1 MADTTN
7 LYQDLKKA
15 LSDFKT
21 FLDSNVAT
29 IKPAIQALKAIL
41 PQIGDLIDKLV
52 NLMNQLKTAIQ
63 NLNVSSIPGLSQVSQ
78 FTTAVKSLLQTA
90 ETLLPDQKAA
100 IDDVLGVTDVVSGLP
115 SLDQVKTDILNLIDG
130 IVQDLNSLKS

>member
-15 LSDFKT
+15 LNDFKT

>member
-15 LSDFKT
+15 LNDFKT

-63 NLNVSSIPGLSQVSQ
+63 NLNVSTIPGLSQVSQ
-78 FTTAVKSLLQTA
+78 FTAAVKSLLQTA

-100 IDDVLGVTDVVSGLP
+100 IDDVIGVTDVVSALP